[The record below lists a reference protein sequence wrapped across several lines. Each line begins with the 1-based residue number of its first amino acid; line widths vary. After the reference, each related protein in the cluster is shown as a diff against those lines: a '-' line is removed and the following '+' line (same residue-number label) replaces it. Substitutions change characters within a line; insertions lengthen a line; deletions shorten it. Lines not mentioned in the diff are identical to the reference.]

1 MQTPLGGTLTSGKSF
16 LSAALT
22 SDHIIM
28 CWIFSF
34 RRSAL
39 MCPCLPAV
47 FHKSGG
53 GKRIISTPWKRALR
67 YFPCPGFNLHVFV
80 PPQDERRLIVNLVP
94 AALFFFFPSSSE
106 ASAQLKRLAGVLY
119 FVFLAASQAVNY
131 HLDVLW
137 WKVEQAG
144 NESPSA
150 KEEWNAGLDDN
161 LYLVIETL
169 WTSLFSV
176 LCIDPRSASKFSF
189 KLHVF
194 TLINT
199 KTVLLLMPLI
209 LVGFLLAVFPAELC

>member
-1 MQTPLGGTLTSGKSF
+1 MIPWFSLAQAKTWNFCRFNIHCPDSTDVVVYKESRTDPAFMMQAEGFLSESSITPQFHGFSSVVTLKMQTPLGGTLTSGKSF

-94 AALFFFFPSSSE
+94 AALFFFS
-106 ASAQLKRLAGVLY
+106 
-119 FVFLAASQAVNY
+119 FLFRSIRS
-131 HLDVLW
+131 
-137 WKVEQAG
+137 VE
-144 NESPSA
+144 
-150 KEEWNAGLDDN
+150 
-161 LYLVIETL
+161 
-169 WTSLFSV
+169 TSRRRFV
-176 LCIDPRSASKFSF
+176 LCLLGSF
-189 KLHVF
+189 PGCKLSSGCSVV
-194 TLINT
+194 
-199 KTVLLLMPLI
+199 KS
-209 LVGFLLAVFPAELC
+209 GAGW